1 MASVE
6 LEVEGTAGLIFEVAD
21 SVAAP
26 GQRGLF
32 VRKRPAGKPSP
43 QMWGREEGGNGVAVG
58 DRVGWKSW
66 SDDIPYGAVGTVTGF
81 ETDGPSGG
89 QRTVILFDGGV
100 GSFSIETD
108 DGEWC
113 RKLSGLGVGLGW
125 EVDFQA
131 IDFRRPPTNQ
141 STTPPPCKLT
151 PQLSFTSFTQFSRA
165 SRDALRGGEHVRL
178 R

>member
-1 MASVE
+1 MVVE
-6 LEVEGTAGLIFEVAD
+6 WWEGKVGEEWRYGLY
-21 SVAAP
+21 
-26 GQRGLF
+26 GLYG
-32 VRKRPAGKPSP
+32 VWDG
-43 QMWGREEGGNGVAVG
+43 GREEGGDGVAVG

-113 RKLSGLGVGLGW
+113 GKLSGLGVWLGW
-125 EVDFQA
+125 VDFQA
-131 IDFRRPPTNQ
+131 INDFRRLPTN
-141 STTPPPCKLT
+141 
-151 PQLSFTSFTQFSRA
+151 
-165 SRDALRGGEHVRL
+165 
-178 R
+178 